1 MLTVAGRGNGFTST
15 SLFCCI
21 YNGRYMHG
29 CKLLHG
35 VYPVGMTEK
44 KTAVPA
50 ACDGE
55 EKYVKETFFVEKI

>member
-1 MLTVAGRGNGFTST
+1 
-15 SLFCCI
+15 
-21 YNGRYMHG
+21 MHG

-55 EKYVKETFFVEKI
+55 GKYVKETFFVEKI